1 MSRGHWS
8 RRSFLKS
15 VGGATA
21 LLSLGGCKT
30 GLSGKRPNILF
41 MMADDH
47 AANAMGCYGSRLA
60 AFAPTR
66 NIDRLAQEG
75 MRLDN
80 CFCTNSICVPSRA
93 TIMTGQYSHT
103 HGVYTLRDSLD
114 PKAPNVANLLQQAG
128 YQTALIGKWHL
139 KTQPTGFDYWNVLPG
154 QGRYVNPQMNEMGTE
169 KTYEGYC
176 TDIITDLSL
185 QWLDQRPKDKPFMLM
200 THFKNSHEPWYWA
213 DRYAD
218 LFKDVQLPEPESLF
232 EDKHHRSPGSE
243 TYGYTMDSMASRQE
257 RGKYR
262 SGIPDRTGLSLEY
275 RRRQA
280 YQQFIKDYLRCI
292 AGIDDNVGRILNALD
307 EKGLA
312 ENTVVVYTS
321 DQGYF
326 LGEHN
331 YIDKR
336 WMYDESMQMPF
347 LIRYPREIAPGSVNS
362 DLIINNDFAPLFLD
376 YAGVPTPEFMQGR
389 SFRSNLAGNLPSDWR
404 DAVYYRYW
412 MHTNRPAHYGIR
424 TLNYKLIF
432 FYGLPLGMTGTVEEP
447 TLPGWE
453 LYDLNKDPQE
463 LNNVYDDPAYADVV
477 EELKRRLF
485 SLKEQI
491 GDTDDAYP
499 ELMERRRDVK

>member
-30 GLSGKRPNILF
+30 WSSGKRPNILF

-60 AFAPTR
+60 PFAPTR

-114 PKAPNVANLLQQAG
+114 PEAPNVAKLLQEAG

-139 KTQPTGFDYWNVLPG
+139 KTQPTGFDYWTVLPG

-185 QWLDQRPKDKPFMLM
+185 QWLDQRSEDKPFMLM

-218 LFKDVQLPEPESLF
+218 LFKDVELPEPASLF
-232 EDKHHRSPGSE
+232 EDKQHRSPGSE

-262 SGIPDRTGLSLEY
+262 SGVPDRTGLSLED
-275 RRRQA
+275 RRRDA

-307 EKGLA
+307 ETGLA
-312 ENTVVVYTS
+312 ENTVVIYTS

-336 WMYDESMQMPF
+336 WMFEESMQMPF
-347 LIRYPREIAPGSVNS
+347 LIRYPREIAAGSVNS

-389 SFRSNLAGNLPSDWR
+389 SFRSNLAGNMPSDWR

-424 TLNYKLIF
+424 THNYKLIF
-432 FYGLPLGMTGTVEEP
+432 FYGLPLGKTGTVEEP

-453 LYDLNKDPQE
+453 LYDLESDPGE

-477 EELKRRLF
+477 KDLKNRLF
-485 SLKEQI
+485 ALKQQI

-499 ELMERRRDVK
+499 GLMERRREVR